1 MTNFDPGDIVSVEF
15 PYSDLQGR
23 KRRPGL
29 VLSGDDEDLLL
40 ARITTR
46 PAREAGD
53 MSLIQW
59 SEAGL
64 PKAST
69 VRLAKLAT
77 VDRRLVLRRIGR
89 IGAADGSNVLGAFE
103 VWLRDMADGFQR
115 ASRL

>member
-15 PYSDLQGR
+15 PYLDLQGR
-23 KRRPGL
+23 KRRPGS

-46 PAREAGD
+46 LAREAGD
-53 MSLIQW
+53 VSLMQW

-89 IGAADGSNVLGAFE
+89 IGAADGSEVVKAFE
-103 VWLRDMADGFQR
+103 VWLRGMADGFQR
-115 ASRL
+115 ADQS

>member
-29 VLSGDDEDLLL
+29 VLSGDKEDVLL

-46 PAREAGD
+46 PVREVGD
-53 MSLIQW
+53 VNLVEW

-64 PKAST
+64 PRPST

-77 VDRRLVLRRIGR
+77 VDQRLVIRRIGR
-89 IGAADGSNVLGAFE
+89 IGTTDGSNIVEALE
-103 VWLRDMADGFQR
+103 KWLREMADGFER
-115 ASRL
+115 ANRL

>member
-29 VLSGDDEDLLL
+29 VLSGDDEDVLL

-53 MSLIQW
+53 VTRVEW

-64 PKAST
+64 PPST

-77 VDRRLVLRRIGR
+77 VDRRLVIRRIGR
-89 IGAADGSNVLGAFE
+89 IGAADGSNVLGALGK
-103 VWLRDMADGFQR
+103 WLQATADGFQR
-115 ASRL
+115 ANRL

>member
-46 PAREAGD
+46 SAREAGD
-53 MSLIQW
+53 VSLMQW

-89 IGAADGSNVLGAFE
+89 IGAEDGSNVLGALGK
-103 VWLRDMADGFQR
+103 WLQETADGFER
-115 ASRL
+115 ANRL

>member
-1 MTNFDPGDIVSVEF
+1 MTNFDPGDIVSIEF

-23 KRRPGL
+23 ERRPGL

-40 ARITTR
+40 ARITTP
-46 PAREAGD
+46 PAGEAGD

-59 SEAGL
+59 IEAGL

-89 IGAADGSNVLGAFE
+89 IGAAHASNVLGAFE